1 MSREAAKFEALLVQ
15 IDQLTEI
22 DSKRPNPMVK
32 RRLAECIADKEA
44 LQKRLAG
51 FLAEHKPE
59 KETVPAEKTAS
70 RPQEPVPS
78 VPVPRSS
85 QALPTKREQQMF
97 TAHSKCVQAER
108 AAREARVYLNGLAG
122 ELSSLP
128 LGQRYDRRRQWLN
141 ESISNAS
148 KDVRTKDD
156 LVLAAKE
163 RVAKSEMSVRGAH
176 AKAQQLVQAQEHRKL
191 AERPSST
198 ESIQRPEPTK
208 PVDEPSHQVDEA
220 NLHADKPAVQVDQSN
235 QQLEGPDHEVEDTVN
250 HVEGNGD
257 DDLGWDDAFAPI
269 TAKELAPV
277 IPEMVDEEI
286 TCPEDLKE
294 KDLVNLEGD
303 DICFPIAAL
312 IVGLMI
318 EGVRAIGVMPDSLQM
333 TSRWGVTHD
342 VACLTR
348 PDKMIIPLMLETSE
362 YFPDCGTES
371 YDGHVVEAVE
381 KAQVELTRDEV
392 NRRIDAGQWIG
403 VTGHWLLVIAKRS
416 GAVIDLT
423 FLNSVNFS
431 PGPGY
436 DASES
441 VVRRIVRNVIRHS
454 GWMGTTVPS
463 WGKEIF
469 EIPHFQRGGNTC
481 GTHVVVNAWATIL
494 GLELNEL
501 DDWGMSEGLYKE
513 ARFLMMRATKG
524 DLSASEIEAWLI
536 AHNKVWERKNQP
548 AVDSELANI
557 LRAHTVAM
565 KGDIFSEFIEQVNNE
580 VAAPACHVN
589 ISGANPSTNVSNPV
603 SLTPT
608 TTTTDLPISK
618 PTTADIPVVDT
629 SFRPTFTAKPWAS
642 SGYVV
647 NTSDEEDSTSS
658 RESQGVSA
666 SNVSKT
672 KPALTSAPKP
682 AIKASSTK
690 STAAKTSL
698 PKAASQPEPRRSG
711 RIRQTVPK
719 APGFVSSLAIPEA
732 EVSVVPAKR
741 KAADSDLE
749 LFDDNS
755 TLDDSHESDD
765 ARRAD
770 DSEGGDD
777 GGDNDND
784 AANNIE
790 AGAISIATKSPR
802 TGQWTTEL
810 RYQAFGLLQPEETRQ
825 LARKAD
831 IAKDLL
837 LRRTHTRDLAVLWK
851 ELALS
856 AVEIPSHVANLD
868 VLRKMQY
875 KEGDLGS
882 LSFDQLWL
890 EIRRLCIKIPR
901 SEQSRESYI
910 RLLKDHVR
918 GTATLCRPRFGA
930 SKVLTTNRTSAESAE
945 YKELRARASQLRL
958 KYRVYA
964 DGKARM
970 LTSDELRENISKA
983 EERQE
988 KRLALEVDNGLPRIQ
1003 ITRQFKLVLLVFR
1016 YSSSAEKDRLE
1027 KDRAYLQDIEQALR
1041 RGRILANLENAEYQY
1056 IIWQHR
1062 NAKREMPLRPETQEP
1077 DMVTCIRKFQQSIGK
1092 NKAEAIIV
1100 ICGIEGLSVNGPSY
1114 QPFLETF
1121 QGIKFTLLIGE
1132 NLNQW
1137 TNAGILWADSDWIQ
1151 EEMDRRWA
1159 VIDLGILM
1167 ENPRVCR
1174 LYTDLLRQ
1182 WELCAGG
1189 RTGLSN
1195 AVALEER
1202 PTRGRG
1208 ALAKR
1213 RKE

>member
-32 RRLAECIADKEA
+32 RRLAECLADKEA

-51 FLAEHKPE
+51 FLAEHEAE
-59 KETVPAEKTAS
+59 KETLSAEKTAS

-97 TAHSKCVQAER
+97 TAHSKREQAER
-108 AAREARVYLNGLAG
+108 AAREARVHLNSLAG

-128 LGQRYDRRRQWLN
+128 LGQHYDRRRQWLN

-191 AERPSST
+191 AERPSTT

-235 QQLEGPDHEVEDTVN
+235 QQLEGPEHEVEDTVN

-269 TAKELAPV
+269 TAKEPATV

-454 GWMGTTVPS
+454 GWMGTTIPS

-494 GLELNEL
+494 GLELNES
-501 DDWGMSEGLYKE
+501 DDWGMSEGLYRE

-565 KGDIFSEFIEQVNNE
+565 KGDIFSEFIEHVNNE
-580 VAAPACHVN
+580 VAAPA
-589 ISGANPSTNVSNPV
+589 
-603 SLTPT
+603 
-608 TTTTDLPISK
+608 
-618 PTTADIPVVDT
+618 DIPVVHT
-629 SFRPTFTAKPWAS
+629 SFRPTLTAKPWAS

-658 RESQGVSA
+658 GESQGVSA

-672 KPALTSAPKP
+672 KPAHTSAPKP

-711 RIRQTVPK
+711 RVRQTVPK

-741 KAADSDLE
+741 KAADSDPE
-749 LFDDNS
+749 LFDDRDIGTSNS

-765 ARRAD
+765 ASRAD
-770 DSEGGDD
+770 DSDDGDD
-777 GGDNDND
+777 DGDDDND
-784 AANNIE
+784 AANNVE
-790 AGAISIATKSPR
+790 AGAISTATKSPR

-810 RYQAFGLLQPEETRQ
+810 RYKAFGLLQPEETRQ
-825 LARKAD
+825 LARDAG
-831 IAKDLL
+831 IAKNVL
-837 LRRTHTRDLAVLWK
+837 LRRTRTKDLAIIWK
-851 ELALS
+851 ELAIS

-868 VLRKMQY
+868 VLGKMQY

-882 LSFDQLWL
+882 LPLDVLVL
-890 EIRRLCIKIPR
+890 ETRRLCIQIPK
-901 SEQSRESYI
+901 SEQTRESYI
-910 RLLKDHVR
+910 RRLKDYVR
-918 GTATLCRPRFGA
+918 GTATLGWRRFGA
-930 SKVLTTNRTSAESAE
+930 TSFPTKRRTPAELAE
-945 YKELRARASQLRL
+945 YKELRARATRLRL
-958 KYRVYA
+958 TYCIFA
-964 DGKARM
+964 DGKSRM
-970 LTSDELRENISKA
+970 LTSEELRENIRKA
-983 EERQE
+983 EERQV
-988 KRLALEVDNGLPRIQ
+988 KRQALEVDNGLPRIQ

-1016 YSSSAEKDRLE
+1016 YSSSPKKDRLE

-1041 RGRILANLENAEYQY
+1041 RGRILPNLQNAEYQY
-1056 IIWQHR
+1056 IIWEQR
-1062 NAKREMPLRPETQEP
+1062 SAKREMPLRPETKEP
-1077 DMVTCIRKFQQSIGK
+1077 DMVTCIRDFQRSIGK
-1092 NKAEAIIV
+1092 NQAETVIV
-1100 ICGIEGLSVNGPSY
+1100 ICGIEGLSINVPSY
-1114 QPFLETF
+1114 QPFLEMF

-1159 VIDLGILM
+1159 AIDLGILM

-1174 LYTDLLRQ
+1174 LYTNLLRQ

-1189 RTGLSN
+1189 RTGFSN
-1195 AVALEER
+1195 ATELEER
-1202 PTRGRG
+1202 PRIGRG
-1208 ALAKR
+1208 APPRKR
-1213 RKE
+1213 RRE